1 MHRTSSSE
9 AQWVLLS
16 HGRQG
21 LSNVRTPTS
30 GLLCRAFCVAG
41 WDGEE
46 FIPLKGGGCLDDP
59 AGSHLVQEEN
69 TQRHCGRKIGHGGG
83 KLICVAFSQRCAR
96 FRVPCEHKGG
106 ETREGSKSNKTT

>member
-1 MHRTSSSE
+1 MHRTPGSE
-9 AQWVLLS
+9 TRWALLC

-30 GLLCRAFCVAG
+30 GLLSRAFCVAG

-69 TQRHCGRKIGHGGG
+69 TQRHCGRKIGHVGQVD
-83 KLICVAFSQRCAR
+83 LCSLF
-96 FRVPCEHKGG
+96 
-106 ETREGSKSNKTT
+106 TTLCPIQGAM

>member
-1 MHRTSSSE
+1 MHRTSTSE
-9 AQWVLLS
+9 AQWALLS
-16 HGRQG
+16 HRRQG
-21 LSNVRTPTS
+21 LSNIRTPTF

-69 TQRHCGRKIGHGGG
+69 TQRHCGRKIGHGGQVDLCG
-83 KLICVAFSQRCAR
+83 LF
-96 FRVPCEHKGG
+96 
-106 ETREGSKSNKTT
+106 TTLCPIQGAM